1 MDKRTIK
8 TISGIAGGCILLY
21 WLLQNL
27 GVVWGFLGSLFKLMG
42 PFLLGAVIAFVLNL
56 PMRSIEKH
64 LPKKLKGFRRPAAIL
79 LTLLLFVGVLA
90 VVLLLLFPQLT
101 ATVRIIAQKLP
112 VFWDNAVQM
121 LSDAL
126 VQYPVLENWLD
137 NASTMD
143 WQKLVETVFE
153 WAKRGGIALVGG
165 AATAATGI
173 VSGVLDFFIGMIFA
187 LYLLSQKETLQR
199 QSKMLLYA
207 YLPERRAAQ
216 IISISRLT
224 FKTFSNF
231 LSGQCLEACI
241 LGSMFAVSMLIFR
254 MPFVALISVLVAV
267 TALVPVF
274 GAFIG
279 CFVGAFLILVQNP
292 MQAVWFVVLFL
303 ALQQLE
309 GNLIYPRVVGSSVG
323 LPSIWVLLAVT
334 LGGSTLGVLG
344 MLIMIPLFSV
354 LYTLLRS
361 STHSR
366 LRYRE
371 VPKEA
376 YLEQADEKPCKA
388 PAASSKK

>member
-27 GVVWGFLGSLFKLMG
+27 SVVWGFFGTAFKLLS
-42 PFLLGAVIAFVLNL
+42 PFLLGAVVAFVLNL
-56 PMRSIEKH
+56 PMHSIEKL
-64 LPKKLKGFRRPAAIL
+64 LPCKMKGLRRPTAIL
-79 LTLLLFVGVLA
+79 LTLLLFVGILA
-90 VVLLLLFPQLT
+90 IVILLLLPQLT
-101 ATVRIIAQKLP
+101 TTVKIIAQKLP

-126 VQYPVLENWLD
+126 VQYPALEKWLN

-143 WQKLVETVFE
+143 WQHLVETVFE

-173 VSGVLDFFIGMIFA
+173 ISSMLDFFIGLIFA
-187 LYLLSQKETLQR
+187 LYILSQKENLQR
-199 QSKMLLYA
+199 QGKMLLYA
-207 YLPERRAAQ
+207 YLPERRAVQ
-216 IISISRLT
+216 TLSILRLT

-267 TALVPVF
+267 TALIPVF

-279 CFVGAFLILVQNP
+279 CIVGAFLILVQNP

-303 ALQQLE
+303 VLQQLE
-309 GNLIYPRVVGSSVG
+309 GNLIYPRVVGNSVG

-354 LYTLLRS
+354 LYTLLRG
-361 STHSR
+361 STYNR
-366 LRYRE
+366 LRCRE
-371 VPKEA
+371 IPKKA
-376 YLEQADEKPCKA
+376 YLQEA
-388 PAASSKK
+388 PAAPSKK

>member
-27 GVVWGFLGSLFKLMG
+27 GVVWGFLGSAFKLLS
-42 PFLLGAVIAFVLNL
+42 PFLLGAVVAFVLNL
-56 PMRSIEKH
+56 PMHSIEKH
-64 LPKKLKGFRRPAAIL
+64 LPSKMKGLRRPVAIL
-79 LTLLLFVGVLA
+79 LTLLLFVGILA
-90 VVLLLLFPQLT
+90 IVLLLLLPQLT
-101 ATVRIIAQKLP
+101 TTVKIIAQKLP

-126 VQYPVLENWLD
+126 VQYPALEKWLD
-137 NASTMD
+137 NASAMD
-143 WQKLVETVFE
+143 WQHLVETVFE

-173 VSGVLDFFIGMIFA
+173 VSSMLDFFIGLIFA
-187 LYLLSQKETLQR
+187 LYILSQKENLKR
-199 QSKMLLYA
+199 QGKMLLYA
-207 YLPERRAAQ
+207 YLPERRAVQ
-216 IISISRLT
+216 TLSILRLT

-267 TALVPVF
+267 TALIPVF

-292 MQAVWFVVLFL
+292 MQAVWFVALFL
-303 ALQQLE
+303 VLQQLE
-309 GNLIYPRVVGSSVG
+309 GNLIYPRVVGNSVG

-354 LYTLLRS
+354 LYTLLRG
-361 STHSR
+361 STYNR
-366 LRYRE
+366 LRCRE
-371 VPKEA
+371 IPKKA
-376 YLEQADEKPCKA
+376 YLEEA
-388 PAASSKK
+388 PTAPSKK